1 MTAVLT
7 EDLGPRGR
15 QRVRVATGVTLVL
28 LFGLAAFVVQRLAVT
43 GNLAPEFWEEFVD
56 FDFGWPQFLLT
67 GLINTVRAAGA
78 AMVFATIIGFLMA
91 LGRLARN
98 GPTRWGA
105 RVYVEVFRSIPVVLF
120 IFFAYFGL
128 QELGIGWITSLWG
141 VVIGLTAYNSAV
153 LGEIFRA
160 GILSLDRGQS
170 EAASAIG
177 LTYWQSMRLVILP
190 QAVRRMTPAIVAQL
204 ATLTKDV
211 SLGFLIGYEEVVRRG
226 RVVGESSPSN
236 NLQAYLVVAVI
247 YFIVI
252 YLLSRIARRLEVK
265 QRRRYGAGRMAGG
278 AGLEDIDV
286 LGEEADE
293 DEATQRVPEPASSA

>member
-7 EDLGPRGR
+7 EQLGPRGR
-15 QRVRVATGVTLVL
+15 RRAQVATVVSLVFL
-28 LFGLAAFVVQRLAVT
+28 LALAAWVVQRMAAT
-43 GNLAPEFWEEFVD
+43 GNLEPRLWEQFID
-56 FDFGWPQFLLT
+56 FETGWPQFLLT
-67 GLINTVRAAGA
+67 GLLNTLRAAAA
-78 AMVFATIIGFLMA
+78 AMVFATIIGFVMA
-91 LGRLARN
+91 LGRLALN
-98 GPTRWGA
+98 APVRWAA
-105 RVYVEVFRSIPVVLF
+105 RTYVELFRTIPVVLF

-128 QELGIGWITSLWG
+128 QDLGVGWVTALWG

-153 LGEIFRA
+153 LAEIFRA

-170 EAASAIG
+170 EAAYAIG
-177 LTYWQSMRLVILP
+177 LTYWQAMGLVILP

-226 RVVGESSPSN
+226 RILGEASPSN
-236 NLQAYLVVAVI
+236 LLQAYLVVGVI

-252 YLLSRIARRLEVK
+252 FMLSRIARRLEVR
-265 QRRRYGAGRMAGG
+265 QRRKYGAGKMAGG
-278 AGLEDIDV
+278 AGLEDIEV

-293 DEATQRVPEPASSA
+293 DEATAHQPAPAVS